1 MDSSI
6 SSGLISKRAS
16 AENLLDILATLA
28 AFKSEPSDQCAV
40 SMQLTLP
47 NQCSYKRCGTPL
59 DLVSKHCSSCLRLI
73 HQICQHFLVGPGIN
87 TSTMLCVVCHDKQ
100 STTTLQ
106 SITKAQ
112 ASATVSDD
120 YTALPINKPNIFP
133 KEEIF
138 WTTQE
143 VRDNSRT
150 AYKRLQAAQAMTFT
164 ADAEEEED
172 P

>member
-1 MDSSI
+1 
-6 SSGLISKRAS
+6 
-16 AENLLDILATLA
+16 
-28 AFKSEPSDQCAV
+28 
-40 SMQLTLP
+40 
-47 NQCSYKRCGTPL
+47 
-59 DLVSKHCSSCLRLI
+59 LI

-138 WTTQE
+138 
-143 VRDNSRT
+143 
-150 AYKRLQAAQAMTFT
+150 
-164 ADAEEEED
+164 
-172 P
+172 